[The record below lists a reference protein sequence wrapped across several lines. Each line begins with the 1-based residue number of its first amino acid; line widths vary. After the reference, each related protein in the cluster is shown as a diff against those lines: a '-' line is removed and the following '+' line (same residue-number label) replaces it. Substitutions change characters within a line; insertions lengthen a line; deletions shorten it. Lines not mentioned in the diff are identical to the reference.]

1 MPVLRDLSVICD
13 MHPKS
18 WTQQKGAYFMEKKQ
32 QNTQKYDEI
41 FKKEVILDIVNNGL
55 SIHAAVR

>member
-1 MPVLRDLSVICD
+1 
-13 MHPKS
+13 
-18 WTQQKGAYFMEKKQ
+18 MEKKQ